1 MGKFCFGPSIYILDS
16 YVKVKSGVC
25 KFFLSSKGNSKAKR
39 HFRIILPL
47 QKRKKKSSVLRI
59 LQGDQEQYKDIRKE
73 LWQKSSVKPQ
83 RNRVE
88 FIISN
93 RPLSNFAKTK
103 EQSRGWEDK
112 FAISY
117 VQRKMQICPLNVDY
131 VLLFLSYTIR
141 KWPIGLVVF
150 LISLSDW
157 NTTFGKSLLW
167 EPFYEVVSF
176 GPPASSL
183 SSVVPFSSGFIAGK
197 NSTS

>member
-1 MGKFCFGPSIYILDS
+1 MQIAAEVINLHLPQS
-16 YVKVKSGVC
+16 
-25 KFFLSSKGNSKAKR
+25 A
-39 HFRIILPL
+39 IILKKNTADPFSAEFYGISWIDHFWVPL
-47 QKRKKKSSVLRI
+47 LLSFKASLSGNFCR
-59 LQGDQEQYKDIRKE
+59 G
-73 LWQKSSVKPQ
+73 
-83 RNRVE
+83 
-88 FIISN
+88 N

-131 VLLFLSYTIR
+131 VLILHNS
-141 KWPIGLVVF
+141 KVAHWPCRLLNFIIWLP
-150 LISLSDW
+150 DW
-157 NTTFGKSLLW
+157 NTTFGTSLLW